1 MNNIKIILAS
11 ASPRRKELLT
21 QIGVKF
27 DVMVSDKETDIDS
40 SNPVKACEKQA
51 MQKALDIEEKAALKY
66 KEDYIII
73 AADTIVALE
82 DTILGKPKDKED
94 ARLML
99 ERISGKKHKVYTAV
113 CVFNSR
119 LKTQESF
126 VEETTVEVAELSKE
140 DIDFYLSKDEAYDKA
155 GAYAIQGLFSRYIVG
170 IEGDYYNVMGLP
182 VGRVYREHLAGSV
195 GEQKFRS

>member
-1 MNNIKIILAS
+1 MNGIKIILAS

-27 DVMVSDKETDIDS
+27 EIMISDKETDIDS
-40 SNPVKACEKQA
+40 SNPIKACEKQA

-94 ARLML
+94 AKLML

-119 LKTQESF
+119 LKTHKSF
-126 VEETTVEVAELSKE
+126 VEETAVEVAELSKE
-140 DIDFYLSKDEAYDKA
+140 DIDFYLSDDEAYDKA

-182 VGRVYREHLAGSV
+182 VGRVYREHLAGFV
-195 GEQKFRS
+195 GE

>member
-1 MNNIKIILAS
+1 MNSIKIILAS

-27 DVMVSDKETDIDS
+27 EIMISDKETDIDS
-40 SNPVKACEKQA
+40 SNPIKACEKQA

-94 ARLML
+94 AKLML

-119 LKTQESF
+119 LKTHKSF
-126 VEETTVEVAELSKE
+126 VEETSVEVAELSKE

-182 VGRVYREHLAGSV
+182 VGRVYREHLAGFV
-195 GEQKFRS
+195 GE

>member
-1 MNNIKIILAS
+1 MNGIKIILAS

-27 DVMVSDKETDIDS
+27 EIMISDKETDIDS
-40 SNPVKACEKQA
+40 TDPVKACEKQA

-66 KEDYIII
+66 REDYIII

-99 ERISGKKHKVYTAV
+99 EKISGKKHKVYTAV

-119 LKTQESF
+119 LKTHKSF
-126 VEETTVEVAELSKE
+126 VEETAVEVAELSKE
-140 DIDFYLSKDEAYDKA
+140 DIDFYLSDDEAYDKA

-182 VGRVYREHLAGSV
+182 VGRVYREHLAGFV
-195 GEQKFRS
+195 GE

>member
-1 MNNIKIILAS
+1 MNSIKIILAS

-40 SNPVKACEKQA
+40 NNPVKACEKQA

-119 LKTQESF
+119 LKTHKSF
-126 VEETTVEVAELSKE
+126 VEETAVEVAELSKE
-140 DIDFYLSKDEAYDKA
+140 DIDFYLSDDEAYDKA

-182 VGRVYREHLAGSV
+182 VGRVYREHLAGFV
-195 GEQKFRS
+195 GE

>member
-27 DVMVSDKETDIDS
+27 EIMISDKETDIDS
-40 SNPVKACEKQA
+40 TDPIKACEKQA

-82 DTILGKPKDKED
+82 DSILGKPKDKED

-119 LKTQESF
+119 LKTHKSF
-126 VEETTVEVAELSKE
+126 VEETAVEVAELSKE
-140 DIDFYLSKDEAYDKA
+140 DIDFYLSDDEAYDKA

-182 VGRVYREHLAGSV
+182 VGRVYREHLAGFV
-195 GEQKFRS
+195 GE

>member
-1 MNNIKIILAS
+1 MDNIKIILAS

-21 QIGVKF
+21 QIGVEF
-27 DVMVSDKETDIDS
+27 DIMVSDKETDIDS
-40 SNPVKACEKQA
+40 TDPIKACEKQA

-66 KEDYIII
+66 KEDHIII

-82 DTILGKPKDKED
+82 GSILGKPKDKEE

-99 ERISGKKHKVYTAV
+99 EKISGKKHKVYTAV

-119 LKTQESF
+119 LKTHKSF
-126 VEETTVEVAELSKE
+126 VEETAVEVAELSKK

-182 VGRVYREHLAGSV
+182 VGRVYREHLAGFV
-195 GEQKFRS
+195 GE

>member
-1 MNNIKIILAS
+1 MNNIRIILAS

-21 QIGVKF
+21 QIGVEF
-27 DVMVSDKETDIDS
+27 DIMVSDKETDIDS
-40 SNPVKACEKQA
+40 TDPIKACEKQA

-66 KEDYIII
+66 KEDHIII

-82 DTILGKPKDKED
+82 GSILGKPKDKEE

-99 ERISGKKHKVYTAV
+99 EKISGKKHKVYTAV

-119 LKTQESF
+119 LKTHKSF
-126 VEETTVEVAELSKE
+126 VEETAVEVAELSKK

-182 VGRVYREHLAGSV
+182 VGRVYREHLAGFV
-195 GEQKFRS
+195 GK

>member
-1 MNNIKIILAS
+1 MNSIKIILAS

-27 DVMVSDKETDIDS
+27 EIMISDKETDIDS

-119 LKTQESF
+119 LKTHKSF
-126 VEETTVEVAELSKE
+126 VEETAVEVAELSKE

-182 VGRVYREHLAGSV
+182 VGRVYREHLAGFV
-195 GEQKFRS
+195 GE

>member
-27 DVMVSDKETDIDS
+27 EIMISDKETDIDS
-40 SNPVKACEKQA
+40 SDPVKACEKQA

-113 CVFNSR
+113 YMFNSR
-119 LKTQESF
+119 LKTHKSF
-126 VEETTVEVAELSKE
+126 VEETAVEVAELSKE
-140 DIDFYLSKDEAYDKA
+140 DIDFYLSDDEAYDKA

-182 VGRVYREHLAGSV
+182 VGRVYREHLAGFV
-195 GEQKFRS
+195 GE

>member
-1 MNNIKIILAS
+1 MNGIKIILAS

-27 DVMVSDKETDIDS
+27 EIMISDKETDIDS
-40 SNPVKACEKQA
+40 TDPIKACEKQA

-94 ARLML
+94 AKLML

-119 LKTQESF
+119 LKTHKSF
-126 VEETTVEVAELSKE
+126 VEETAVEVAELSKE
-140 DIDFYLSKDEAYDKA
+140 DIDFYLSDDEAYDKA

-182 VGRVYREHLAGSV
+182 VGRVYREHLAGFV
-195 GEQKFRS
+195 GK

>member
-1 MNNIKIILAS
+1 MNSIKIILAS

-27 DVMVSDKETDIDS
+27 EIMISDKETDIDS
-40 SNPVKACEKQA
+40 SNPIKACEKQA

-94 ARLML
+94 AKLML

-119 LKTQESF
+119 LKTHKSF
-126 VEETTVEVAELSKE
+126 VEETAVEVAKLSKE

-182 VGRVYREHLAGSV
+182 VGRVYREHLAGFV
-195 GEQKFRS
+195 GK

>member
-1 MNNIKIILAS
+1 MNSIKIILAS

-27 DVMVSDKETDIDS
+27 EIMISDKETDIDS
-40 SNPVKACEKQA
+40 TDPIKACEKQA

-73 AADTIVALE
+73 AADTIVSLE
-82 DTILGKPKDKED
+82 DSILGKPRDKED

-182 VGRVYREHLAGSV
+182 VGRVYREHLAGFV
-195 GEQKFRS
+195 GE

>member
-1 MNNIKIILAS
+1 MNGIKIILAS

-27 DVMVSDKETDIDS
+27 EIMISDKETDIDS
-40 SNPVKACEKQA
+40 SNPIKACEKQA

-119 LKTQESF
+119 LKTHKSF
-126 VEETTVEVAELSKE
+126 VEETSVEVAELSKE

-182 VGRVYREHLAGSV
+182 VGRVYREHLAGFV
-195 GEQKFRS
+195 GE

>member
-21 QIGVKF
+21 QIGFKF

-40 SNPVKACEKQA
+40 SDPVKACEKQA
-51 MQKALDIEEKAALKY
+51 MQKALDIEEKAALEY
-66 KEDYIII
+66 REDYIII

-82 DTILGKPKDKED
+82 GSILGKPRDRED

-182 VGRVYREHLAGSV
+182 VGRVYREHLAGFV
-195 GEQKFRS
+195 GE

>member
-40 SNPVKACEKQA
+40 SDPVKACEKQA

-66 KEDYIII
+66 REDYIII

-99 ERISGKKHKVYTAV
+99 EKISSKKHKVYTAV
-113 CVFNSR
+113 CMFNSR

-126 VEETTVEVAELSKE
+126 VEETVVEVAELSKE

-182 VGRVYREHLAGSV
+182 VGRVYREYLAGFV
-195 GEQKFRS
+195 GE

>member
-1 MNNIKIILAS
+1 MNNIRIILAS
-11 ASPRRKELLT
+11 ASPRRKELLR

-40 SNPVKACEKQA
+40 TDPVKACEKQA
-51 MQKALDIEEKAALKY
+51 MQKALDIEEKAGLKY
-66 KEDYIII
+66 KEDHIII

-82 DTILGKPKDKED
+82 GSILGKPKDKEE

-99 ERISGKKHKVYTAV
+99 EKISGKKHKVYTAV

-119 LKTQESF
+119 LKTHKSF
-126 VEETTVEVAELSKE
+126 VEETAVEVAELSKK

-182 VGRVYREHLAGSV
+182 VGRVYREHLAGFV
-195 GEQKFRS
+195 GK

>member
-1 MNNIKIILAS
+1 MNGIKIILAS

-27 DVMVSDKETDIDS
+27 EIMISDKETDIDS
-40 SNPVKACEKQA
+40 TDPIKACEKQA

-113 CVFNSR
+113 CVFNSK
-119 LKTQESF
+119 LKTHKSF
-126 VEETTVEVAELSKE
+126 VEETAVEVAELSKE
-140 DIDFYLSKDEAYDKA
+140 DIDFYLSDDEAYDKA
-155 GAYAIQGLFSRYIVG
+155 GAYAIQGIFLRYIVG

-182 VGRVYREHLAGSV
+182 VGRVYREHLAGFV
-195 GEQKFRS
+195 GE

>member
-82 DTILGKPKDKED
+82 DSILGKPKDKED

-119 LKTQESF
+119 LKTHKSF
-126 VEETTVEVAELSKE
+126 VEETAVEVAELSKE
-140 DIDFYLSKDEAYDKA
+140 DIDFYLSDDEAYDKA

-182 VGRVYREHLAGSV
+182 VGRVYREHLAGFV
-195 GEQKFRS
+195 GE

>member
-1 MNNIKIILAS
+1 MNGIKIILAS

-27 DVMVSDKETDIDS
+27 EIMISDKETDIDS

-94 ARLML
+94 AKLML

-119 LKTQESF
+119 LKTHKSF
-126 VEETTVEVAELSKE
+126 VEETAVEVAELSKE

-182 VGRVYREHLAGSV
+182 VGRVYRERLAGFV
-195 GEQKFRS
+195 GE